1 MFLAVF
7 VEIENVTYS
16 FSDIQEISWIFLIV
30 PLDFYG
36 FFVYLARSAYYLF
49 IIIQII
55 VIISYMNNNIILLYW
70 NVCYPHR
77 EQNMDPMFDPL
88 NNPNIHVQEDSFMG
102 HWGSGLLGLSRGPI
116 YGPLSP
122 FRQLIEF
129 FQWELSVF
137 SCSMR
142 NVYGSLIPLL

>member
-55 VIISYMNNNIILLYW
+55 VIISYMN
-70 NVCYPHR
+70 
-77 EQNMDPMFDPL
+77 E
-88 NNPNIHVQEDSFMG
+88 
-102 HWGSGLLGLSRGPI
+102 
-116 YGPLSP
+116 
-122 FRQLIEF
+122 
-129 FQWELSVF
+129 
-137 SCSMR
+137 
-142 NVYGSLIPLL
+142 